1 MNLNNNNNPLAVTI
15 LAAGKGTRMDSDLPK
30 VLHKIGG
37 KPMLSHVIQRAVELG
52 AQKIISIIGYQH
64 ELVKETIANE
74 PTRFA
79 IQLDQLGT
87 GHAVLQCASEL
98 SGFNGSIL
106 VLSGDVPLISF
117 NTLQNLLET
126 HDASNSRATLL
137 SAEVND
143 ATGYGRVIRNSVG
156 NLDRIVEHKDAN
168 ENELNVNEM
177 NAGIYVFDC
186 KTLFELLPQVGNNNS
201 QGEYYLPD
209 VLSLILDK
217 GGKVA
222 IEKTN
227 NITEIQGVNTIQQLK
242 DLDAEFKKI

>member
-1 MNLNNNNNPLAVTI
+1 MNLDNNPLAVTI
-15 LAAGKGTRMDSDLPK
+15 LAAGKGTRMESNLPK

-74 PTRFA
+74 PTRFT

-98 SGFNGSIL
+98 SEFNGSVL
-106 VLSGDVPLISF
+106 VLSGDVPLISL
-117 NTLQNLLET
+117 NTLQNLLNT
-126 HDASNSRATLL
+126 HNRSDSKATLL
-137 SAEVND
+137 SAIVND
-143 ATGYGRVIRNSVG
+143 ATGYGRVIRNSIG

-168 ENELNVNEM
+168 QNELNVKEM

-186 KTLFELLPQVGNNNS
+186 RTLFELLPQVGNNNS

-209 VLSLILDK
+209 VLSLILHQ

-242 DLDAEFKKI
+242 DLDAKFQKI

>member
-1 MNLNNNNNPLAVTI
+1 MNLDNNPLAVTI
-15 LAAGKGTRMDSDLPK
+15 LAAGKGTRMESDLPK

-98 SGFNGSIL
+98 SEFNGSVL
-106 VLSGDVPLISF
+106 VLSGDVPLISL
-117 NTLQNLLET
+117 NTLQNLLDT
-126 HDASNSRATLL
+126 HNRSDSKATLL
-137 SAEVND
+137 SAIVND
-143 ATGYGRVIRNSVG
+143 ATGYGRVIRNSIG

-168 ENELNVNEM
+168 QNELNVKEM
-177 NAGIYVFDC
+177 NAGVYVFDC
-186 KTLFELLPQVGNNNS
+186 RTLFELLPQVGNNNS

-209 VLSLILDK
+209 VLSLILHQ

-242 DLDAEFKKI
+242 DLDAKFQKI

>member
-1 MNLNNNNNPLAVTI
+1 MNLDNNPLAVTI
-15 LAAGKGTRMDSDLPK
+15 LAAGKGTRMESDLPK

-98 SGFNGSIL
+98 SEFNGSVL
-106 VLSGDVPLISF
+106 VLSGDVPLISL
-117 NTLQNLLET
+117 NTLQNLLNT
-126 HDASNSRATLL
+126 HNRSDSKATLL
-137 SAEVND
+137 SAIVND
-143 ATGYGRVIRNSVG
+143 ATGYGRVIRNSIG

-168 ENELNVNEM
+168 QNELNVKEM

-186 KTLFELLPQVGNNNS
+186 RTLFELLPQVGNNNS

-209 VLSLILDK
+209 VLSLILHQ

-242 DLDAEFKKI
+242 GLDEKFKNH

>member
-1 MNLNNNNNPLAVTI
+1 MNLDNNPLAVTI
-15 LAAGKGTRMDSDLPK
+15 LAAGKGTRMESDLPK

-64 ELVKETIANE
+64 KLVKETIANE

-98 SGFNGSIL
+98 SGFNGSVL
-106 VLSGDVPLISF
+106 VLSGDVPLISL
-117 NTLQNLLET
+117 NTLQNLLNT
-126 HDASNSRATLL
+126 HNRSDSKATLL
-137 SAEVND
+137 SAIVND
-143 ATGYGRVIRNSVG
+143 ASGYGRVIRNSIG

-168 ENELNVNEM
+168 QNELNVKEM
-177 NAGIYVFDC
+177 NAGIYIFDC
-186 KTLFELLPQVGNNNS
+186 RTLFELLPQVGNNNS

-209 VLSLILDK
+209 VLSLILHQ

-242 DLDAEFKKI
+242 DLDAKFQKI

>member
-1 MNLNNNNNPLAVTI
+1 MNLDNNPLAVTI
-15 LAAGKGTRMDSDLPK
+15 LAAGKGTRMESNLPK

-98 SGFNGSIL
+98 SEFNGSVL
-106 VLSGDVPLISF
+106 VLSGDVPLISL
-117 NTLQNLLET
+117 NTLQNLLNT
-126 HDASNSRATLL
+126 HNRSDSKATLL
-137 SAEVND
+137 SAIVND
-143 ATGYGRVIRNSVG
+143 ATGYGRVIRNSIG

-168 ENELNVNEM
+168 QNELNVKEM

-186 KTLFELLPQVGNNNS
+186 RTLFELLPQVGNNNS

-209 VLSLILDK
+209 VLSLILHQ

-227 NITEIQGVNTIQQLK
+227 NITEIQGVNTTQQLK
-242 DLDAEFKKI
+242 DLDAKFQKI

>member
-1 MNLNNNNNPLAVTI
+1 MNSNKKNSLAVAI
-15 LAAGKGTRMDSDLPK
+15 LAAGKGTRMESNLPK
-30 VLHKIGG
+30 VLHKVGG

-52 AQKIISIIGYQH
+52 AEKIVSIIGYQH
-64 ELVKETIANE
+64 ELVKETIGNE
-74 PTRFA
+74 PTQFA
-79 IQLDQLGT
+79 TQLEQLGT
-87 GHAVLQCASEL
+87 GHAVLQCASQL
-98 SGFNGSIL
+98 SEFDGSVL

-126 HDASNSRATLL
+126 HNASATKATLL
-137 SAEVND
+137 SAIVED
-143 ATGYGRVIRNSVG
+143 ATGYGRVIRNSIG

-168 ENELNVNEM
+168 QNELNVKEM

-186 KTLFELLPQVGNNNS
+186 RTLFELLPQVGNNNS

-209 VLSLILDK
+209 VLSLILHQ

-242 DLDAEFKKI
+242 DLDAKFQNI

>member
-1 MNLNNNNNPLAVTI
+1 MNLDNNPLAVTI
-15 LAAGKGTRMDSDLPK
+15 LAAGKGTRMESDLPK

-98 SGFNGSIL
+98 SEFNGSVL
-106 VLSGDVPLISF
+106 VLSGDVPLISL
-117 NTLQNLLET
+117 NTLQNLLNT
-126 HDASNSRATLL
+126 HNRSDSKATLL
-137 SAEVND
+137 SAIVND
-143 ATGYGRVIRNSVG
+143 ASGYGRVIRNSIG

-168 ENELNVNEM
+168 QNELNVKEM

-186 KTLFELLPQVGNNNS
+186 RTLFELLPQVGNNNS

-209 VLSLILDK
+209 VLSLILHQ

-242 DLDAEFKKI
+242 DLDAKFQKI

>member
-1 MNLNNNNNPLAVTI
+1 MNLDNNPLAVTI
-15 LAAGKGTRMDSDLPK
+15 LAAGKGTRMESNLPK

-98 SGFNGSIL
+98 SEFNGSVL
-106 VLSGDVPLISF
+106 VLSGDVPLISL
-117 NTLQNLLET
+117 NTLQNLLNT
-126 HDASNSRATLL
+126 HNRSDSKATLL
-137 SAEVND
+137 SAIVND
-143 ATGYGRVIRNSVG
+143 ATGYGRVIRNSIG

-168 ENELNVNEM
+168 QNELNVKEM

-186 KTLFELLPQVGNNNS
+186 RTLFELLPQVGNNNS

-209 VLSLILDK
+209 VLSLILHQ

-242 DLDAEFKKI
+242 DLDAKFQKI

>member
-1 MNLNNNNNPLAVTI
+1 MNLDNNPLAVTI
-15 LAAGKGTRMDSDLPK
+15 LAAGKGTRMESDLPK

-98 SGFNGSIL
+98 SEFNGSVL
-106 VLSGDVPLISF
+106 VLSGDVPLISL
-117 NTLQNLLET
+117 NTLQNLLNT
-126 HDASNSRATLL
+126 HNRSDSKATLL
-137 SAEVND
+137 SAIVND
-143 ATGYGRVIRNSVG
+143 ATGYGRVIRNSIG

-168 ENELNVNEM
+168 QNELNVKEM

-186 KTLFELLPQVGNNNS
+186 RTLFELLPQVGNNNS

-209 VLSLILDK
+209 VLSLILHQ

-227 NITEIQGVNTIQQLK
+227 NITEIQGVNTTQQLK
-242 DLDAEFKKI
+242 DLDAKFQKI

>member
-1 MNLNNNNNPLAVTI
+1 MNLDNNPLAVTI
-15 LAAGKGTRMDSDLPK
+15 LAAGKGTRMESDLPK

-64 ELVKETIANE
+64 KLVKETIANE

-98 SGFNGSIL
+98 SEFNGSVL
-106 VLSGDVPLISF
+106 VLSGDVPLISL
-117 NTLQNLLET
+117 NTLQNLLNT
-126 HDASNSRATLL
+126 HNRSDSKATLL
-137 SAEVND
+137 SAIVND
-143 ATGYGRVIRNSVG
+143 ATGYGRVIRNSIG

-168 ENELNVNEM
+168 QNELNVKEM

-186 KTLFELLPQVGNNNS
+186 RTLFELLPQVGNNNS

-209 VLSLILDK
+209 VLSLILHQ

-242 DLDAEFKKI
+242 DLDAKFQKI